1 MISEELNCIFVH
13 IPKTGGTSIENAIW
27 GPDWSQRTE
36 EQLWMGNVRPGF
48 NKYQSGGLQHLLAT
62 QIRKEVGEQKFDSC
76 FRFTF
81 VRNPWDKAVS
91 QYCYIKS
98 RPMLLKHMG
107 LSRWSSFG
115 RYLKVI
121 SQDHEKHVQSFEQCK
136 FIFDDQGNRLVDYV
150 GRFETLAQDFR
161 VVADKIGLP
170 NLKLPHDMKSARRQ
184 HYSKYYNAKRA
195 DVISKVYARDI

>member
-1 MISEELNCIFVH
+1 
-13 IPKTGGTSIENAIW
+13 
-27 GPDWSQRTE
+27 
-36 EQLWMGNVRPGF
+36 
-48 NKYQSGGLQHLLAT
+48 
-62 QIRKEVGEQKFDSC
+62 
-76 FRFTF
+76 
-81 VRNPWDKAVS
+81 
-91 QYCYIKS
+91 
-98 RPMLLKHMG
+98 MLLKHMG

-195 DVISKVYARDI
+195 DVISKVYARDIETFGYEFQAAS